1 MNGSFENNGHSIS
14 DITNEAPLNWCD
26 VSVTGDY
33 SGWVNTGWSTH
44 PDITGDSYSLSM
56 ASNGFTSFDKGD
68 LIGISQQIFLEADAG
83 PLSFDLRLSEIT
95 GAEWDPQK
103 QSAIVLIDGNAV
115 WDSNELELDSNGE
128 FEGTVV
134 VDVNHF
140 EQFLDD
146 DWHQLSLAMRSNSD
160 VSFEFYEYRVRWDF
174 VKFDKYCGGLGFLL
188 GDLNQDCYVTLA
200 DFAELAMSW
209 MAEPISPKYDLYDDG
224 FVDYNDLMLFAED
237 WLYNTDWT
245 KWGQERTF
253 EMERL
258 ENDFDLSGQIDLG
271 DIMLLSDYW
280 LLDGSGCGGPE
291 LSGDNIINFEDFAV
305 LANQWRLSYWLYY
318 AE

>member
-14 DITNEAPLNWCD
+14 DITDEAPLNWCD
-26 VSVTGDY
+26 VSVTGEY
-33 SGWVNTGWSTH
+33 YGWVNTGWSTH
-44 PDITGDSYSLSM
+44 PDTTGDSNSVAV
-56 ASNGFTSFDKGD
+56 ASNPGESFTKGD
-68 LIGISQQIFLEADAG
+68 SIRLSQQVLLETDAG
-83 PLSFDLRLSEIT
+83 QLSFDLKLLEGS
-95 GAEWDPQK
+95 GYGWDPQRH
-103 QSAIVLIDGNAV
+103 SAIVMIDENV
-115 WDSNELELDSNGE
+115 IWDSNELELDSNGE

-146 DWHQLSLAMRSNSD
+146 DWHELTLAMKTNSNFSTAKR
-160 VSFEFYEYRVRWDF
+160 YQAHWDF

-188 GDLNQDCYVTLA
+188 GDLNQDCYVTLD
-200 DFAELAMSW
+200 DFAEFATSW
-209 MAEPISPKYDLYDDG
+209 MDEPASPKGDLYDDG

-253 EMERL
+253 EIERL

-271 DIMLLSDYW
+271 DIMVLSDYW

-291 LSGDNIINFEDFAV
+291 LSGDNIVNFRDFAV
-305 LANQWRLSYWLYY
+305 LANQWRLRYWLYY